1 LTLWHVATRM
11 AREKG
16 MRQDM
21 ADFALGGRVALVT
34 GASAGL
40 GRHFAD
46 VLAGAGAAVALA
58 ARRRESLEEAV
69 RDIAARGGRAAAL
82 VCDVTEGESV
92 AATVTAAEAA
102 LGPVDILVNNAGIA
116 ISKPMLEHTEEEWD
130 RVVDTNLKGAWLMS
144 RALAERWVKAG
155 RRGRIINIASL
166 LALRPIRHVPSYCAA
181 KAGLAH
187 LTHTMAMELARKGI
201 TVNAIAPGYFE
212 TDMNRAF
219 LRSEVGQ
226 ALISRIPMGRSG
238 VSSDLDG
245 ALLLLA
251 SAAGAYITGA
261 VLPVDGG
268 HAVAAV

>member
-1 LTLWHVATRM
+1 MASFDLT
-11 AREKG
+11 
-16 MRQDM
+16 
-21 ADFALGGRVALVT
+21 GRVALVT

-40 GRHFAD
+40 GRHFAA
-46 VLAGAGAAVALA
+46 VLARAGAAVALA
-58 ARRRESLEEAV
+58 ARRRDELDAAV
-69 RDIAARGGRAAAL
+69 REIEASGGRAAAVTL
-82 VCDVTEGESV
+82 DVTDAVSV
-92 AATVTAAEAA
+92 RAAVDAAEKA

-116 ISKPMLEHTEEEWD
+116 ISKPMLEHSEADWD
-130 RVVDTNLKGAWLMS
+130 RVVDTNLKGAWLLS
-144 RALAERWVKAG
+144 RELAERWVNAG
-155 RRGRIINIASL
+155 RPGRIVNVASL
-166 LALRPIRHVPSYCAA
+166 LALRTIRHVPSYCAA

-212 TDMNRAF
+212 TDMNRGF

-238 VSSDLDG
+238 EASDLDG

-251 SAAGAYITGA
+251 ADAGAYITGA

>member
-1 LTLWHVATRM
+1 MANFDLT
-11 AREKG
+11 
-16 MRQDM
+16 
-21 ADFALGGRVALVT
+21 GRIALVT
-34 GASAGL
+34 GASGGL

-46 VLAGAGAAVALA
+46 VLARAGAAVAIA
-58 ARRRESLEEAV
+58 ARRRERLDIAV
-69 RDIAARGGRAAAL
+69 REIVAEGGRAAA
-82 VCDVTEGESV
+82 VACDVTDAASV
-92 AATVTAAEAA
+92 RAAVAAAEAA
-102 LGPVDILVNNAGIA
+102 LGPIDILVNNAGIA
-116 ISKPMLEHTEEEWD
+116 VSKPLLEHSEADWD

-144 RALAERWVKAG
+144 REFAERWVAAG

-212 TDMNRAF
+212 TDMNRGF
-219 LRSEVGQ
+219 LQSEVGQ
-226 ALISRIPMGRSG
+226 ALIQRIPMGRSG
-238 VSSDLDG
+238 QAADLDG

-251 SAAGAYITGA
+251 AEAGAYITGA

-268 HAVAAV
+268 HAVASV